1 MRFHTLLYYT
11 TPSSR
16 KKKTNSSHNHV
27 LKRECT
33 FFPFFLEEN
42 VKEVIYEAVGIPTSN
57 VEKDAANRKVANHM
71 KNMTPSIKNLIA
83 TNFVPRFSAHIKS

>member
-1 MRFHTLLYYT
+1 M
-11 TPSSR
+11 
-16 KKKTNSSHNHV
+16 
-27 LKRECT
+27 
-33 FFPFFLEEN
+33 
-42 VKEVIYEAVGIPTSN
+42 KEVIYEAVGIPTSN